1 MAKTKPSKAKGRY
14 GPHSAADAVFRAY
27 PAPLRKKLAAVRRLI
42 LETAR
47 KTEGVGAIEETLKWG
62 QPSFLTSQ
70 TGSGSTIRIDALKSE
85 PERYALYFHCRTN
98 LVSTFRTIYPQTFA
112 YEGNRA
118 IILHADDAL
127 PEEPLRH
134 CIALALTYH
143 RSRQHAG

>member
-1 MAKTKPSKAKGRY
+1 M
-14 GPHSAADAVFRAY
+14 DAVFRAY
-27 PAPLRKKLAAVRRLI
+27 PPPLCKKLAAVRRLI
-42 LETAR
+42 LDTAR

-70 TGSGSTIRIDALKSE
+70 SGSRSTIRIDSLKSD
-85 PERYALYFHCRTN
+85 PQRYALYFHCRTN
-98 LVSTFRTIYPQTFA
+98 LVSTFRNAYPEIFR

-118 IILHADDAL
+118 IILRADDAL

-143 RSRQHAG
+143 RDKRRSG